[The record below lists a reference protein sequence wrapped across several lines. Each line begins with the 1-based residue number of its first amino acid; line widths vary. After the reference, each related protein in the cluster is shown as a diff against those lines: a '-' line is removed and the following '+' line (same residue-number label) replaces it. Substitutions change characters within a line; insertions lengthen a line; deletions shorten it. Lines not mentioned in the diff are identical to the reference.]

1 MFCYIMCLCNSNVGT
16 KSGSEDS
23 SFNNLLLCALFICG
37 DSMDNEFLTECV
49 DLAIMASKLDE
60 VPVGAIIVKNGKIVG
75 KGYNR
80 KESSGLCTRH
90 AEIAA
95 IEEANKTFG
104 SWRLDDCVLY
114 VTLEPCLMC
123 CGAILES
130 RIKKVIYLSKR
141 TNVLYNSSDYINSIL
156 FDKNVVLKE
165 KYLNILSD
173 FFKKK
178 R

>member
-1 MFCYIMCLCNSNVGT
+1 MCNSNVGT

-37 DSMDNEFLTECV
+37 DSMDIDYLTECV
-49 DLAIMASKLDE
+49 DLAIRASELDE
-60 VPVGAIIVKNGKIVG
+60 VPVGALVVKNNKIIG
-75 KGYNR
+75 RGYNK
-80 KESSGLCTRH
+80 KESSNLCTRH
-90 AEIAA
+90 AEVEA
-95 IEEANKTFG
+95 IEKANKSVG
-104 SWRLDDCVLY
+104 SWRLDNCVLY

-130 RIKKVIYLSKR
+130 RIDKVVYLSKR

-156 FDKNVVLKE
+156 YDDAVDLKE
-165 KYLNILSD
+165 KYLDILSD

>member
-1 MFCYIMCLCNSNVGT
+1 MCLCNSNVGT
-16 KSGSEDS
+16 KSGSGDS

-37 DSMDNEFLTECV
+37 DYMNIEYLRECV
-49 DLAIMASKLDE
+49 DLAIKASKLDE
-60 VPVGAIIVKNGKIVG
+60 VPVGALVVKDGKIVG
-75 KGYNR
+75 RGYNR

-90 AEIAA
+90 AESEA
-95 IEEANKTFG
+95 IEEANNTIG
-104 SWRLDDCVLY
+104 SWRLDDCTLY

-130 RIKKVIYLSKR
+130 RIEKVIYLSRR
-141 TNVLYNSSDYINSIL
+141 TNVLYNSSDYINSEL
-156 FDKNVVLKE
+156 FVDDNELKE
-165 KYLNILSD
+165 EYLSILGN